1 MFFLIIDAY
10 VLRELLFF
18 IISVEFIWYECD
30 ESCVRKLK
38 VYLMFYI
45 IRRIHSVTLFHET
58 NIKS

>member
-1 MFFLIIDAY
+1 M
-10 VLRELLFF
+10 
-18 IISVEFIWYECD
+18 WYECN